1 VSSRRTL
8 LFRCLRLALLPLAGI
23 SRLQD
28 LLARQVLPRR
38 WRLSG
43 TCVRCGRCCRLLAVG
58 VPPWLGRR
66 PRLLGL
72 VRGYFEENYGF
83 VYEGFREDGCLVFSC
98 SSLGADNL
106 CRIYR
111 RRPRLCREYPSAWGP
126 DRPDLYPECGFR
138 LEDADG
144 LGNGEFPR

>member
-1 VSSRRTL
+1 VKAGRTVF
-8 LFRCLRLALLPLAGI
+8 FRSLRLVLLPMAGI
-23 SRLQD
+23 SRLQE
-28 LLARQVLPRR
+28 LLSRQILPRR

-43 TCVRCGRCCRLLAVG
+43 ACTRCGRCCRLLAVG

-66 PRLLGL
+66 PRLRSL

-83 VYEGFREDGCLVFSC
+83 VYEGWREDGCLVFSC

-111 RRPRLCREYPSAWGP
+111 RRPRLCREYPSAWGAE
-126 DRPDLYPECGFR
+126 RPDLYPECGFR
-138 LEDADG
+138 LEDSAGPAD
-144 LGNGEFPR
+144 GEFPR